1 MTRKLKLYY
10 RNCPSCSSN
19 NYKLFFNHM
28 NFEKMDARGKK
39 YLIDKFY
46 VICKKC
52 NLIYTNPTVK
62 PAVYDKIYENTI
74 IGSFRN
80 IKKTK
85 SNLKKLNY
93 FTELVSAN
101 IIKNKKILDVGC
113 GQGQLLQNI
122 KRKFNIP
129 LKNIFAIEPS
139 KKIFNYLKKTTNIN
153 VKNTFLDKLKN
164 NEKYDFLI
172 LDNVFEHFDY
182 PKKSLK
188 KISNILTENGYVYV
202 SLPNALNPH
211 FEYEDPLNH
220 TCNYY
225 RNNIKELFFKNNF
238 KILKLVERDTLI
250 NFLAKKERVN
260 LQNIKFENDK
270 KKFKNLQKKIIKN
283 KIQSQKQTKVIKKTG
298 FYIKKNNLKV
308 IIFGSGNYSLEL
320 LNKLKI
326 SQNILGYIDSN
337 KLYHGSIRNG
347 YKVYSI
353 NQLKKLDFDRVIIAS
368 NKYKF
373 EIYSILLKKRVD
385 RNKIILFK

>member
-1 MTRKLKLYY
+1 
-10 RNCPSCSSN
+10 
-19 NYKLFFNHM
+19 
-28 NFEKMDARGKK
+28 MDGRGKK

-80 IKKTK
+80 IKNTK
-85 SNLKKLNY
+85 SNLKKLDY
-93 FTELVSAN
+93 FSELVNKN
-101 IIKNKKILDVGC
+101 IIKNKKILDIGC
-113 GQGQLLQNI
+113 GQGELLQNI
-122 KRKFNIP
+122 KKKFKIP
-129 LKNIFAIEPS
+129 SKNIFAIEPS
-139 KKIFNYLKKTTNIN
+139 KKIFDFLKKNTTIN
-153 VKNTFLDKLKN
+153 VKNVFLDKLKN
-164 NEKYDFLI
+164 SEKYDFLV

-188 KISNILTENGYVYV
+188 KMKDILSDNGYVYV

-225 RNNIKELFFKNNF
+225 KNNIKELFLKNNF
-238 KILKLVERDTLI
+238 KIIKLVEKDTLI
-250 NFLAKKERVN
+250 NFLAKKDYTN
-260 LQNIKFENDK
+260 FQNIKFENDK
-270 KKFKNLQKKIIKN
+270 KKFNILKKKIIKN
-283 KIQSQKQTKVIKKTG
+283 ITKSQEQTKLIKKTG
-298 FYIKKNNLKV
+298 VYIKKKKLKV

-320 LNKLKI
+320 LRKL
-326 SQNILGYIDSN
+326 NIGNNVLGYIDSN

-353 NQLKKLDFDRVIIAS
+353 NQLNKLDFNKIIVAS
-368 NKYKF
+368 NKYKY
-373 EIYSILLKKRVD
+373 EIYSILIKKKL
-385 RNKIILFK
+385 NPSKIILFK

>member
-1 MTRKLKLYY
+1 
-10 RNCPSCSSN
+10 
-19 NYKLFFNHM
+19 
-28 NFEKMDARGKK
+28 MDGNGKK

-80 IKKTK
+80 IKNTK
-85 SNLKKLNY
+85 SNLKKLDY
-93 FTELVSAN
+93 FSELVNKN
-101 IIKNKKILDVGC
+101 IIKNKKILDIGC
-113 GQGQLLQNI
+113 GQGELLQNI
-122 KRKFNIP
+122 KKKFKIP
-129 LKNIFAIEPS
+129 SKNIFAIEPS
-139 KKIFNYLKKTTNIN
+139 KKIFDFLKKNTTIN
-153 VKNTFLDKLKN
+153 VKNVFLDKLKN
-164 NEKYDFLI
+164 SEKYDFLV

-188 KISNILTENGYVYV
+188 KMKDILSDNGYVYV

-225 RNNIKELFFKNNF
+225 KKNIKELFLKNNF
-238 KILKLVERDTLI
+238 KIIKLVEKDTLI
-250 NFLAKKERVN
+250 NFLAKKDYTN
-260 LQNIKFENDK
+260 FQNIKFENDK
-270 KKFKNLQKKIIKN
+270 KKFNILKKKIIKN
-283 KIQSQKQTKVIKKTG
+283 ITKSQEQTKLIKKTG
-298 FYIKKNNLKV
+298 VYIKKKKLKV

-320 LNKLKI
+320 LRKL
-326 SQNILGYIDSN
+326 NIGNNVLGYIDSN

-353 NQLKKLDFDRVIIAS
+353 NQLNKLDFNKIIVAS
-368 NKYKF
+368 NKYKY
-373 EIYSILLKKRVD
+373 EIYSILIKKKL
-385 RNKIILFK
+385 NPSKIILFK